1 MKQQRNSLESRSS
14 GPKRHGKKHTLKSGS
29 KSFLLN
35 FVFHVFNCYIRSLH
49 PHSNSYIYPVTQWI
63 PTTQGAWDTS
73 GKITSTKKKILRP
86 RIEKSRIFQTK
97 NSVEWSGV
105 EGTLYLYGSDLGTAN
120 ALIQMI
126 YYPTATDPIQAQI
139 FSLVKNWNG
148 MYNELNPG
156 EWPETEGDQ
165 IFASSNIRLD
175 FIFMFHKKVQYKAKF
190 CYTQLT
196 SLFKSNVQLADL
208 VLAQVYYY
216 TNYIFNFFL
225 FIPLHIFTWF
235 D

>member
-1 MKQQRNSLESRSS
+1 MQASLVIVRLNDNEHGRWGWWGGEWKVHYICTAPIS
-14 GPKRHGKKHTLKSGS
+14 GP
-29 KSFLLN
+29 
-35 FVFHVFNCYIRSLH
+35 
-49 PHSNSYIYPVTQWI
+49 
-63 PTTQGAWDTS
+63 
-73 GKITSTKKKILRP
+73 
-86 RIEKSRIFQTK
+86 QT
-97 NSVEWSGV
+97 
-105 EGTLYLYGSDLGTAN
+105 

-156 EWPETEGDQ
+156 EWHETEGDQ

-196 SLFKSNVQLADL
+196 SLFISNVQLADL